1 MNITEAIVLAVEK
14 VKAWIQ
20 SGGVKWDHV
29 SDKPFVKQGGDTL
42 TWDGNTEG
50 LEVFQGAYY
59 KVSDAA
65 PTMADLANG
74 VTMTLHSNVL
84 GIEISETISAENIGE
99 EDGLII
105 FINSPESQSM
115 PVVIVLADVHEEDF
129 SLSKGTYFIGEPAEF
144 IARSLTIP
152 GYTGFAKEQ
161 IDPKVLPEALRFGKT
176 TVQGDTLE
184 WDGNTEGLVN
194 FDVYFKVP
202 DVAPSANDFANGC
215 TATMSNGEAIPVDG
229 VSNVQEGVIGD
240 SNGLFMVVGEGLEF
254 SAGLYFMNT
263 GEFYVKSLTIPGY
276 SGFTK
281 TEVKTIEPEY
291 LPGAVVLYVD
301 EADYLCS
308 DSAMSKR
315 VTKTELQETLYS
327 GRAMYLN
334 ANGMFFP
341 AALVAFSDTYG
352 MFSVFDGESNTVFYT
367 AEYTA

>member
-1 MNITEAIVLAVEK
+1 MNFTEAIVLAVEK

-29 SDKPFVKQGGDTL
+29 SDKPFVKVGGDTL

-115 PVVIVLADVHEEDF
+115 PVVIVLADVNEEDF

-161 IDPKVLPEALRFGKT
+161 IDPKVLPESLQFGKT

-184 WDGNTEGLVN
+184 WDGNTEGLVSAADIYYKISDAVPTKADCAN
-194 FDVYFKVP
+194 GIEYDGDVVDGETVQGAFADDGLLLGEGILFIPSDNYTLERVTFPEAGVYFIK
-202 DVAPSANDFANGC
+202 AEENY
-215 TATMSNGEAIPVDG
+215 IH
-229 VSNVQEGVIGD
+229 
-240 SNGLFMVVGEGLEF
+240 
-254 SAGLYFMNT
+254 Y
-263 GEFYVKSLTIPGY
+263 LTIPGY
-276 SGFTK
+276 SGFTR

-291 LPGAVVLYVD
+291 LPTQEWTFTLEDDSTVVKKV
-301 EADYLCS
+301 
-308 DSAMSKR
+308 
-315 VTKTELQETLYS
+315 V
-327 GRAMYLN
+327 
-334 ANGMFFP
+334 
-341 AALVAFSDTYG
+341 VA
-352 MFSVFDGESNTVFYT
+352 E
-367 AEYTA
+367 